1 MIIMPLF
8 CKFLPIIQKSVML
21 ALNTNQW
28 ILIKQHKLFI
38 QSNKEE
44 VCMAKLVKYGMVGG
58 DIKAFIGDVH
68 RKAINFDT
76 RAELVAGCFSIDQDL
91 NKATGEEYSVDP
103 SRVYASYEEMAKSES
118 SREDGIDFVSITVP
132 NYIHY
137 EVCKAFLEAGI
148 HVVCEKP
155 LCFEVS
161 QAEEL
166 LKLSK
171 EKNLIL
177 AVTYSYTGY
186 TMVKVMREMI
196 QNGEIGDILTINGEF
211 AQEWLLDQMDPSG
224 ESKELSTWR
233 MDPKIAGISNS
244 MGDLGTHIEHMVY
257 YVTGLKIKRLIATT
271 DTFGHP
277 LDFNAYVL
285 LEYENGIK
293 GTYWSSQLAAGKLNA
308 LLVRI
313 YGTKGSLEWDQH
325 YPDYLRFTP
334 KDKPP
339 QTLSRGTGYLTG
351 QAASYSRLP
360 FGHPEGLFV
369 GFANIYKNIIS
380 TVHKLKIGQTPTVQD
395 LDFPT
400 AEDGLNGVKFVH
412 AAVKSAKNDSAWV
425 NLH

>member
-1 MIIMPLF
+1 MTSADIF
-8 CKFLPIIQKSVML
+8 
-21 ALNTNQW
+21 
-28 ILIKQHKLFI
+28 
-38 QSNKEE
+38 NKGGTH
-44 VCMAKLVKYGMVGG
+44 MAKPVKYGMVGG
-58 DIKAFIGDVH
+58 HINAFIGDVH
-68 RKAINFDT
+68 RKAINFDN
-76 RAELVAGCFSIDQDL
+76 RAELVAGCFSQNPDL
-91 NKATGEEYSVDP
+91 NTATGEELSLDP
-103 SRVYASYEEMAKSES
+103 SRVYASYTQMAKAEAA
-118 SREDGIDFVSITVP
+118 RENGIDFVSITVP
-132 NYIHY
+132 NHIHY

-148 HVVCEKP
+148 NVVCEKP
-155 LCFEVS
+155 LCFEVW

-166 LKLSK
+166 LKLSQ

-224 ESKELSTWR
+224 DAKELSTWR

-244 MGDLGTHIEHMVY
+244 MGDLGTHVEHMVHY
-257 YVTGLKIKRLIATT
+257 ATGLKIKRLIATT

-285 LEYENGIK
+285 MEYENGIK
-293 GTYWSSQLAAGKLNA
+293 GTYWSSQLAAGKLNG

-334 KDKPP
+334 KNQPP
-339 QTLSRGTGYLTG
+339 QILSRGTGYLT
-351 QAASYSRLP
+351 QEAASYSRLP

-369 GFANIYKNIIS
+369 SFANLYKNIIS
-380 TVHKLKIGQTPTVQD
+380 TVYKRKIGQEPTAQD

-400 AEDGLNGVKFVH
+400 AEEGLNGVKFIH
-412 AAVKSAKNDSAWV
+412 AVVESAAKDSAWV
-425 NLH
+425 SL

>member
-1 MIIMPLF
+1 
-8 CKFLPIIQKSVML
+8 
-21 ALNTNQW
+21 
-28 ILIKQHKLFI
+28 
-38 QSNKEE
+38 
-44 VCMAKLVKYGMVGG
+44 MAKLVKYGMVGG

-91 NKATGEEYSVDP
+91 NIATGEEYCVDP
-103 SRVYASYEEMAKSES
+103 SRVYKTYQEMAEIEAG
-118 SREDGIDFVSITVP
+118 RADGIDFVSITVP
-132 NYIHY
+132 NHVHY

-155 LCFEVS
+155 LCFEVW

-171 EKNLIL
+171 DKNLIL

-196 QNGEIGDILTINGEF
+196 QNGDIGDIVTINGEF
-211 AQEWLLDQMDPSG
+211 AQEWLLDQLDPSG

-233 MDPKIAGISNS
+233 MDPKVAGISNS
-244 MGDLGTHIEHMVY
+244 MGDLGTHVEHMVHY
-257 YVTGLKIKRLIATT
+257 ATGLKIKRLLATT

-285 LEYENGIK
+285 MEYENGIK
-293 GTYWSSQLAAGKLNA
+293 GTYWSSQIAAGKLNGM
-308 LLVRI
+308 LVRI

-325 YPDYLRFTP
+325 YPDYLRYTP
-334 KDKPP
+334 KNQAP
-339 QTLSRGTGYLTG
+339 QILSRGTGYLTG
-351 QAASYSRLP
+351 PAASTSRLP

-369 GFANIYKNIIS
+369 GFANLYKNVIS
-380 TVHKLKIGQTPTVQD
+380 TVCKLKTGQAPTEQD

-400 AEDGLNGVKFVH
+400 AEEGLNGVKFVH
-412 AAVKSAKNDSAWV
+412 AVVESAKNDSKWIT
-425 NLH
+425 L